1 MMRSWKCFPDKV
13 LFLFVVGVVLVCSSY
28 AFGATLVVPDQ
39 YPTIQQGI
47 DAAIAGD
54 EVMVRDGTYLLT
66 AAIDFKGKAITV
78 RSENGPGGCV
88 LDGQQQTRVVY
99 FHGNESSSSVLQ
111 GLTVQNGR
119 TEDGRGGGIYCD
131 SSSPTITG
139 CVVRLN
145 VASSATEAFGGGI
158 YCNSSSAII
167 TYCTISSN
175 QALSDGY
182 TIFSY
187 GGGIYCGGSS
197 PTIANCTIIAN
208 SAIAL
213 RRSSMYLGSSFGGGI
228 YCEGGSPNITD
239 CTISGNSAA
248 PPAIG
253 GAISSY
259 GGGIYFNTSS
269 PYITNCSITNNSA
282 ESDISNGG
290 GIFCLSSVPSM
301 VNTII
306 NGNAAKLGAGIYFKN
321 SSAFVSLTNCTI
333 VRNVATTDGG
343 GLYCENSSPIV
354 VNSVLYQNS
363 PNEVYEDTPSN
374 PTITYSLVTGGY
386 TGTGNKNEN
395 PRFVNIAG
403 QDFHLASDS
412 PCIDA
417 GDNAAPELPANDK
430 NGNARIA
437 SGIVDMGA
445 YEYRDPPPVVTGSLS
460 VTIGPATADAAG
472 AQWRVQGGVWN
483 GSGDTVTDLPEG
495 QVAVEFS
502 TLSDWYTPA
511 SRYATIT
518 ANQTTTF
525 TVNYAQQAVK
535 PVVSIK
541 AADPRASEPGK
552 DKAKFTISRTGATTK
567 TLKVYYKVLGT
578 AKNGI
583 DYRKVSGTFTIPIGK
598 ASASLEVT
606 ALDDKI
612 KETGETI
619 KARVTANSSY
629 TVGSPA
635 SAMVTISDND

>member
-1 MMRSWKCFPDKV
+1 
-13 LFLFVVGVVLVCSSY
+13 
-28 AFGATLVVPDQ
+28 
-39 YPTIQQGI
+39 
-47 DAAIAGD
+47 
-54 EVMVRDGTYLLT
+54 MVRDGTYLLT

-78 RSENGPGGCV
+78 RSEHGPGGCI
-88 LDGQQQTRVVY
+88 LDGQQGTRVVY

-111 GLTVQNGR
+111 GFTVQNGR
-119 TEDGRGGGIYCD
+119 SEDGRGGGIYCD
-131 SSSPTITG
+131 SSSPTISN

-145 VASSATEAFGGGI
+145 VAYSMVEAFGGGI

-167 TYCTISSN
+167 TGCTISSN
-175 QALSDGY
+175 QAWSYRSLSGS

-197 PTIANCTIIAN
+197 PTITNCTIIAN
-208 SAIAL
+208 SAIAH
-213 RRSSMYLGSSFGGGI
+213 RGSSGVGGYSYGGGMYI
-228 YCEGGSPNITD
+228 EGGSPNITG
-239 CTISGNSAA
+239 CTIGGNTAA
-248 PPAIG
+248 PPAGG
-253 GAISSY
+253 GAIVNY
-259 GGGIYFNTSS
+259 GGGIYCNSS
-269 PYITNCSITNNSA
+269 TPSISNCTINNNSTDQA
-282 ESDISNGG
+282 GTSIGG
-290 GIFCLSSVPSM
+290 GAYFISSGPSII
-301 VNTII
+301 NTII
-306 NGNAAKLGAGIYFKN
+306 NGNSARDGAGLFFKD
-321 SSAFVSLTNCTI
+321 SSSFTSLTNCAI
-333 VRNVATTDGG
+333 VRNTATTNGG
-343 GLYCENSSPIV
+343 ALYCENSSPII
-354 VNSVLYQNS
+354 VNSILYQNS
-363 PNEVYEDTPSN
+363 PSEVYEDTPSN

-386 TGTGNKNEN
+386 TGSGNKNES

-417 GDNAAPELPANDK
+417 GDNAAPELPAQDK
-430 NGNARIA
+430 DGNARIA

-445 YEYRDPPPVVTGSLS
+445 YEYRDPPPTVTGSLS
-460 VTIGPATADAAG
+460 VTIGPAAADAAG
-472 AQWRVQGGVWN
+472 AQWRVQGGAWN
-483 GSGDTVTDLPEG
+483 NSGDTVTDLAEG
-495 QVAVEFS
+495 QVTVEFS
-502 TLSDWYTPA
+502 TLSGWYTPA

-535 PVVSIK
+535 PAVSIK

-583 DYRKVSGTFTIPIGK
+583 DYRKVSGTITIPIGK
-598 ASASLEVT
+598 ASASLAVT

-619 KARVTANSSY
+619 KARVTANPAY

-635 SAMVTISDND
+635 SAVVTITDND